1 MISKSLKVTLSR
13 NNDQRCIGRKPHLLA
28 LISILNLIAGNL
40 TSAETFNVGPE
51 HSLATPSEV
60 PWESLNA
67 GDTVRIHWREDPY
80 LDKWVI
86 CRQGTALNPITVVG
100 MPGKNGERPVIEGNG
115 ATTRLALNYWNEQ
128 RGVIKIGGA
137 SVPSD
142 TMPRYIIIDGLEI
155 RGGRP
160 PFDFSSDS
168 GSTQTYSNNSAALYI
183 EKGEY
188 ITIRNCALH
197 NCGNGLF
204 VGASSSD
211 ILIEGNHFY
220 GNGNVGRIYEHNS
233 YTATAGIIYQFNRFG
248 PLRAGAGGNNL
259 KDRSAGTIIR
269 YNWIEGGNRQLDL
282 VDAED
287 SVALHQDPSY
297 HSTFVYGNVLIEPDN
312 SGNRQ
317 IIHYGGD
324 SGNEAIYRKGT
335 LYLHHNTIIST
346 RAGRST
352 LLRLSTNDETAD
364 CRNNIIYVTASGN
377 QLEFLSDEGTL
388 NLSNNWL
395 KSGTVNSFDPGYSGT
410 ITGATSNIFG
420 TDPGFLDQN
429 SQNFKLSNNSAT
441 IDQAAPLHPGIATL
455 HSPLSEFKKWNKSSI
470 RRQLGQ
476 ADLGAFEHSPYTV
489 WRSTMFGAD
498 DENDLISGEYAD
510 PDGDNICN
518 LVEFAFQ
525 QNPLSNSLD
534 PLSQST
540 WTESEGKQHFA
551 IEFQRRPAPTG
562 LIYRVETSENLET
575 WLEGVTYHDTLPP
588 TTSALASDASIP
600 GQARTQLN
608 QNFEAINKAFLRVV
622 VEYE

>member
-1 MISKSLKVTLSR
+1 MIATNPEASL
-13 NNDQRCIGRKPHLLA
+13 NNDRLHARSTFCLFAIISA
-28 LISILNLIAGNL
+28 LSLIAGNL
-40 TSAETFNVGPE
+40 TSAETFNVGPG
-51 HSLATPSEV
+51 HSRATPSEV

-67 GDTVRIHWREDPY
+67 GDTVRIHWRQNPY

-86 CRQGTALNPITVVG
+86 CRQGTALDPIAVIG
-100 MPGKNGERPVIEGNG
+100 IPGPNGERPVIEGNG

-142 TMPRYIIIDGLEI
+142 TMPRHIIIDGLEI

-160 PFDFSSDS
+160 PYDFSTDS
-168 GSTQTYSNNSAALYI
+168 GGTQSYSNNAAALYV
-183 EKGEY
+183 EKGEH
-188 ITIRNCALH
+188 ITIRNCVLH

-211 ILIEGNHFY
+211 ILVESNHLY
-220 GNGNVGRIYEHNS
+220 DNGIVGRIYEHNS
-233 YTATAGIIYQFNRFG
+233 YTATAGITYQFNRFG
-248 PLRAGAGGNNL
+248 PLRVGAGGNNL
-259 KDRSAGTIIR
+259 KDRSAGTVIR

-287 SVALHQDPSY
+287 SVALQQDPSY

-324 SGNEAIYRKGT
+324 SGNESIYRKGT

-364 CRNNIIYVTASGN
+364 CRNNIIYVTATGN
-377 QLEFLSDEGTL
+377 QLEFLADEGTL

-395 KSGTVNSFDPGYSGT
+395 KSGAVDSFDSGFSGT
-410 ITGATSNIFG
+410 ITGKPSNITG
-420 TDPGFLDQN
+420 TDPGFLNLN
-429 SQNFKLSNNSAT
+429 SQNFKLTSNSAA
-441 IDQAAPLHPGIATL
+441 IDQAAPLNPSIVNL
-455 HSPLSEFKKWNKSSI
+455 HSPLSEFKKWSKSKK

-476 ADLGAFEHSPYTV
+476 ADLGAFEFSPYTE
-489 WRSTMFGAD
+489 WRSVMFGAD
-498 DENDLISGEYAD
+498 SENDLISGEHAD
-510 PDGDNICN
+510 PDGDQICN
-518 LVEFAFQ
+518 LMEFAFQ
-525 QNPLSNSLD
+525 QNPLIYSLG
-534 PLSQST
+534 PSVQST
-540 WTESEGKQHFA
+540 WIESEGQQHFS

-562 LIYRVETSENLET
+562 LIYRVEVSEDLET
-575 WLEGVTYHDTLPP
+575 WSNGVTYHDTLPP
-588 TTSALASDASIP
+588 TTSSILVDASS
-600 GQARTQLN
+600 GGLTRAQLA
-608 QNFEAINKAFLRVV
+608 QDLETIAKAFLRIFVDHQ
-622 VEYE
+622 